1 MKRSTTKNKKKFV
14 IAQKP
19 NPPLIVWFVALII
32 SKLPLYLPLIKIS
45 ELISFGAI
53 FTWAWLE
60 VFSGVNYF
68 RRILGAVVMFI
79 IIYLRVMY

>member
-1 MKRSTTKNKKKFV
+1 MEKRDSRKNKKKFV

-19 NPPLIVWFVALII
+19 NLPLIIWFAALMI
-32 SKLPLYLPLIKIS
+32 SKLPLYLPLVKIF

-60 VFSGVNYF
+60 IFFGVNYF
-68 RRILGAVVMFI
+68 RRILGVVVMTL
-79 IIYLRVMY
+79 IIYVRL